1 MVARTKTPY
10 YRKATRSTAGN
21 ILVFLVMALVA
32 IAMALPLVL
41 IVCNA
46 FKPLDELL
54 VFPPRLFPRNWTTS
68 NFSDLISV
76 LGSSWVPIS
85 RYAAN
90 TVLLTVVGT
99 AGHVLV
105 ASMAAYPLAKNRF
118 PGRNWLFS
126 LVVMALMFSSRVTA
140 TPNYMIISGLGLVNT
155 YWAVILPVLS
165 SSLGLYLMKQF
176 MEQILDAL
184 LEAARI
190 EGASEYTI
198 LWRIVMPN
206 VKPAWLTLIILMFQ
220 QLWNMDVS
228 FYIRSEE
235 LKPLNHAL
243 NTLSQGGIARSGVS
257 SAVGLVMIAVPI
269 ALFVFNQSRM
279 IETMTNSG
287 MKD

>member
-10 YRKATRSTAGN
+10 YRRATRSTAGN

-76 LGSSWVPIS
+76 LGSSWVSIS

-176 MEQILDAL
+176 MEQIPDAL

>member
-10 YRKATRSTAGN
+10 YRRATRSTAGN

-176 MEQILDAL
+176 MEQIPDAL

-190 EGASEYTI
+190 EGALEYTI

>member
-1 MVARTKTPY
+1 MKKPSPKLY
-10 YRKATRSTAGN
+10 YRKATRSLAGSAV
-21 ILVFLVMALVA
+21 LLLVMGLVA
-32 IAMALPLVL
+32 VAMASPLVL
-41 IVCNA
+41 IVSNA

-54 VFPPRLFPRNWTTS
+54 VFPPRLFPRNWTLS
-68 NFSDLISV
+68 NFSDLVSV
-76 LGSSWVPIS
+76 LETSWVPVS

-90 TVLLTVVGT
+90 TVFLTVTGT

-105 ASMAAYPLAKNRF
+105 ASMAAYPLAKNQF
-118 PGRNWLFS
+118 PGKNWLFA
-126 LVVMALMFSSRVTA
+126 LVVMALMFSTRVTA
-140 TPNYMIISGLGLVNT
+140 TPNYIIVSSLGMVNS

-176 MEQILDAL
+176 MEQIPDGL

-190 EGASEYTI
+190 EGASEYQI

-220 QLWNMDVS
+220 QLWSMDVS

-235 LKPLNHAL
+235 LKTLNHAL
-243 NTLSQGGIARSGVS
+243 NTLAAGGIARSGVA
-257 SAVGLVMIAVPI
+257 SAVGLVMISVPI
-269 ALFVFNQSRM
+269 LLFIFNQSRM

>member
-1 MVARTKTPY
+1 MKKPSPKLY
-10 YRKATRSTAGN
+10 YRKATRSLAGSAALLL
-21 ILVFLVMALVA
+21 IMGLVA
-32 IAMALPLVL
+32 VAMAAPLVL
-41 IVCNA
+41 IVSNA

-54 VFPPRLFPRNWTTS
+54 VFPPRLFPRNWTLS
-68 NFSDLISV
+68 NFSDLVSV
-76 LGSSWVPIS
+76 LETSWVPVS

-90 TVLLTVVGT
+90 TVFLTVAGT

-105 ASMAAYPLAKNRF
+105 ASMAAYPLAKNQF
-118 PGRNWLFS
+118 PGKNWLFA
-126 LVVMALMFSSRVTA
+126 LVVMALMFSARVTA
-140 TPNYMIISGLGLVNT
+140 TPNYIIVSSLGMVNS
-155 YWAVILPVLS
+155 YWAVVLPVLS

-176 MEQILDAL
+176 MEQIPDGL

-190 EGASEYTI
+190 EGASEYQI

-220 QLWNMDVS
+220 QLWSMDVS

-235 LKPLNHAL
+235 LKTLNHAL
-243 NTLSQGGIARSGVS
+243 NTLAAGGIARSGVA
-257 SAVGLVMIAVPI
+257 SAVGLVMISVPI
-269 ALFVFNQSRM
+269 LLFIFNQSRM

>member
-176 MEQILDAL
+176 MEQIPDAL

-190 EGASEYTI
+190 EGASEYAI

-269 ALFVFNQSRM
+269 ALFVFNQSLM
-279 IETMTNSG
+279 IETMSNSG

>member
-10 YRKATRSTAGN
+10 YRKATRSTADN

-176 MEQILDAL
+176 MEQIPDAL

>member
-176 MEQILDAL
+176 MEQIPDAL

-257 SAVGLVMIAVPI
+257 SAVGLVIIAVPI

>member
-176 MEQILDAL
+176 MEQIPDAL

-269 ALFVFNQSRM
+269 ALFEFNQSRM

>member
-1 MVARTKTPY
+1 MKKPSPKLY
-10 YRKATRSTAGN
+10 YRKATRSLAGSAV
-21 ILVFLVMALVA
+21 LLLVMGLVA
-32 IAMALPLVL
+32 VAMASPLVL
-41 IVCNA
+41 IVSNA

-54 VFPPRLFPRNWTTS
+54 VFPPRLFPRNWTLS
-68 NFSDLISV
+68 NFSDLVSV
-76 LGSSWVPIS
+76 LETSWVPVS

-90 TVLLTVVGT
+90 TVFLTVTGT

-105 ASMAAYPLAKNRF
+105 ASMAAYPLAKNQF
-118 PGRNWLFS
+118 PGKNWLFA
-126 LVVMALMFSSRVTA
+126 LVVMALMFSTRVTA
-140 TPNYMIISGLGLVNT
+140 TPNYIIVSSLGMVNS

-176 MEQILDAL
+176 MEQIPDGL

-190 EGASEYTI
+190 EGASEYQI

-220 QLWNMDVS
+220 QLWSMDVS

-235 LKPLNHAL
+235 LKTLNHAL
-243 NTLSQGGIARSGVS
+243 NTLAAGGIARSGVA
-257 SAVGLVMIAVPI
+257 SAVGLVMISVPSL
-269 ALFVFNQSRM
+269 LFIFNQSRM

>member
-1 MVARTKTPY
+1 MVARTKAPY

-176 MEQILDAL
+176 MEQIPDAL

-190 EGASEYTI
+190 EGASEYAI

>member
-165 SSLGLYLMKQF
+165 SSLGPYLMKQF
-176 MEQILDAL
+176 MEQIPDAL

>member
-1 MVARTKTPY
+1 MREPTQKPY

-21 ILVFLVMALVA
+21 VLMFLFMAAVA
-32 IAMALPLVL
+32 LAMAMPLVL

-54 VFPPRLFPRNWTTS
+54 IFPPRLFPRNWTTS
-68 NFSDLISV
+68 NFSDLLSV

-90 TVLLTVVGT
+90 TVLLTVIGT

-126 LVVMALMFSSRVTA
+126 LVVMALMFSTRVTA
-140 TPNYMIISGLGLVNT
+140 TPNYMIVSSLGLVNT

-176 MEQILDAL
+176 MEQIPDAL

-235 LKPLNHAL
+235 LKTLNHAL
-243 NTLSQGGIARSGVS
+243 NSLSQGGIARSGVS
-257 SAVGLVMIAVPI
+257 SAVGLVMISVPI

>member
-10 YRKATRSTAGN
+10 YRRATRSTAGN

-176 MEQILDAL
+176 MEQIPDAL

>member
-10 YRKATRSTAGN
+10 YRRATRSTAGN

-176 MEQILDAL
+176 MEQIPDAL

-235 LKPLNHAL
+235 LEPLNHAL

>member
-176 MEQILDAL
+176 MEQIPDAL

>member
-1 MVARTKTPY
+1 MKKPSPKLY
-10 YRKATRSTAGN
+10 YRKTTRSLAGSAALLL
-21 ILVFLVMALVA
+21 IMGLVA
-32 IAMALPLVL
+32 VAMAAPLVL
-41 IVCNA
+41 IVSNA

-54 VFPPRLFPRNWTTS
+54 VFPPRLFPRNWTLS
-68 NFSDLISV
+68 NFSDLVSV
-76 LGSSWVPIS
+76 LETSWVPVS

-90 TVLLTVVGT
+90 TVFLTVAGT

-105 ASMAAYPLAKNRF
+105 ASMAAYPLAKNQF
-118 PGRNWLFS
+118 PGKNWLFA
-126 LVVMALMFSSRVTA
+126 LVVMALMFSARVTA
-140 TPNYMIISGLGLVNT
+140 TPNYIIVSSLGMVNS

-176 MEQILDAL
+176 MEQIPDGL

-190 EGASEYTI
+190 EGASEYQI

-220 QLWNMDVS
+220 QLWSMDVS
-228 FYIRSEE
+228 FYIRNEE
-235 LKPLNHAL
+235 LKTLNHAL
-243 NTLSQGGIARSGVS
+243 NTLAAGGIARSGVA
-257 SAVGLVMIAVPI
+257 SAVGLVMISVPI
-269 ALFVFNQSRM
+269 LLFIFNQSRM